1 MSEEKKITARVIVAD
16 RPYVLSIFP
25 SQEQA
30 IREAAKRLNAQYSG
44 FREQGIGQDEFG
56 SLIMAALQVTI
67 PLIDAE
73 LKDDRDRMIISL
85 QKINKKV
92 EEYISIAEQP

>member
-1 MSEEKKITARVIVAD
+1 MAEEKKITVRVVVAE

-30 IREAAKRLNAQYSG
+30 IREAAKRLHAQYAA
-44 FREQGIGQDEFG
+44 FREQGVGQDEFG
-56 SLIMAALQVTI
+56 SLIVAALQIVT

-73 LKDDRDRMIISL
+73 LKDDRNQMISSL
-85 QKINKKV
+85 QKINNKV
-92 EEYISIAEQP
+92 EEYISITGE